1 MPELQQNTFQKR
13 QVAYKVRIT
22 DILDNPF
29 VKDNNSAGCININRV
44 NVFRVN
50 IIATIVFK
58 SEDLSY
64 ANVVIDDGTGRL
76 ALRSFENKEIFSKA
90 DVGDSV
96 LVVGR
101 VREFNGEKYIT
112 PEILRKIG
120 NIQWTDVRRIEFEKM
135 VKQEIFENT
144 GKNLVQDFVENSNE
158 EVYLLIKK
166 LDNGDGAPI
175 DEIVKNCSN
184 SKVEDVINKLLKSG
198 NIFEVK
204 PGKLKV
210 LE

>member
-1 MPELQQNTFQKR
+1 MPELQHNTFQKR
-13 QVAYKVRIT
+13 QVAYKVRIV
-22 DILDNPF
+22 DILNNLF
-29 VKDNNSAGCININRV
+29 VKDALSAGYAIINKINV
-44 NVFRVN
+44 LRVN

-76 ALRSFENKEIFSKA
+76 ALRSFENKEIFSMV
-90 DVGDSV
+90 DVGDFV
-96 LVVGR
+96 LVIGR
-101 VREFNGEKYIT
+101 IREFNNEKYIT
-112 PEILRKIG
+112 PEILRKVD
-120 NIQWTDVRRIEFEKM
+120 NFQWIDVRRMEFEK
-135 VKQEIFENT
+135 VAEQEIFENT
-144 GKNLVQDFVENSNE
+144 SKKLEQEIFENGNE

-175 DEIVKNCSN
+175 EELVKKCSN
-184 SKVEDVINKLLKSG
+184 SKAEDIINKLLENGS
-198 NIFEVK
+198 IFEVK